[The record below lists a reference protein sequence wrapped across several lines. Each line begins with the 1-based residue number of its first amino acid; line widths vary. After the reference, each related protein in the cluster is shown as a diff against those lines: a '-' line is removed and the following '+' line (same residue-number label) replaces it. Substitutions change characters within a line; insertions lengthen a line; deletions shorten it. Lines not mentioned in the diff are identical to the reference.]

1 MQAHSII
8 DFSITYQSD
17 LIMKRIFLL
26 GTICIMA
33 TIAQAQVWFTKTG
46 TVSFFS
52 HTAVEDI
59 QASNNEAVSFIDAA
73 KGEFRFQV
81 LIKGFKFPKAAM
93 QDHFND
99 ANYMDSD
106 QFPKADFKGI
116 LTNPAAVNFKK
127 DGVYKVEVQGT
138 MTMHGQT
145 KAIKVPGT
153 ITIKN
158 GVPTVDAVFNVK
170 RSDFGIKVPNFSAAK
185 IAEEIEVTVK
195 CVYEPYSRS

>member
-1 MQAHSII
+1 
-8 DFSITYQSD
+8 
-17 LIMKRIFLL
+17 MKRIFLL

-33 TIAQAQVWFTKTG
+33 TMAQAQVWFTKTG

-59 QASNNEAVSFIDAA
+59 QATNSEAVSFIDAA

-81 LIKGFKFPKAAM
+81 LIKGFRFPKAAM

-106 QFPKADFKGI
+106 QFPKADFKGT

-170 RSDFGIKVPNFSAAK
+170 RSDFGIRVPNFSAAK

>member
-1 MQAHSII
+1 MKQFFL
-8 DFSITYQSD
+8 FSIVCM
-17 LIMKRIFLL
+17 L
-26 GTICIMA
+26 A
-33 TIAQAQVWFTKTG
+33 TALQAQVWFTKTG
-46 TVSFFS
+46 TISFYS
-52 HTAVEDI
+52 HTVVEDI
-59 QASNNEAVSFIDAA
+59 RASNNEVVSFIDAA
-73 KGEFRFQV
+73 KAEFRFQV

-106 QFPKADFKGI
+106 QFPKADFKGA
-116 LTNPAAVNFKK
+116 LVNMAAVNFKQ

-138 MTMHGQT
+138 MTMHGQS

-158 GVPTVDAVFNVK
+158 AVPTVDAVFKVR

-195 CVYEPYSRS
+195 CVYEPYSK